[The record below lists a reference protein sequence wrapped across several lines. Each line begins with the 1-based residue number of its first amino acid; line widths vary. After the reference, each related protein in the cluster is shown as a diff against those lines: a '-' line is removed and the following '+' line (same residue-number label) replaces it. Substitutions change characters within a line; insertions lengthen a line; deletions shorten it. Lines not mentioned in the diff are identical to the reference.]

1 MQGHGI
7 LFGEL
12 WNDFNTFPI
21 PILHY
26 KKWISKATNLV
37 KRAKSKEEFK
47 QLMKG
52 EKEKELRKLFNLI
65 QRSYPETIRNHEIFP
80 CRDARN
86 AATGACYGTLEAF
99 VHLLDGTV
107 SGWEA
112 DEVRSVIM
120 NTDILVKEVDNVNPS
135 SCEVCGSTR
144 LLSCR
149 TCKRKLDYC
158 GNCGPQLD
166 SCKCCS
172 TIRPGDID
180 TDPMRCVDAVSYER
194 HTKPIVNSATTIRDK
209 AEEVKRQSMQST
221 LRKRLVLDF
230 MLYAFA
236 DRCIFRLT
244 SSPYLGRGFDLVMFL
259 MIIEHQI
266 VQRLLPHHMD
276 LPNELQQMRMQ
287 HQMTVTKVLLI
298 SVGSLR
304 VLLRLN
310 QRLLTALPRLRR
322 PHIKEHLERDSDA
335 MIMMMSM
342 VVSISVDSSRVLLR
356 LNRRLLTA
364 LPRPRR
370 PHNKEHQEK
379 DLGKTT
385 TSMTTSTMTITDR
398 SFKNQSILPLIQRIL
413 ARLLLLHELQMRK
426 SLELRMVF
434 VSDVAIERQGTH
446 PKSLRHYSLQK
457 TSHFGNWITQAS
469 RTVYK
474 GITVFCFC

>member
-221 LRKRLVLDF
+221 LRKRKRVRFSD
-230 MLYAFA
+230 
-236 DRCIFRLT
+236 
-244 SSPYLGRGFDLVMFL
+244 V
-259 MIIEHQI
+259 
-266 VQRLLPHHMD
+266 
-276 LPNELQQMRMQ
+276 PNDHR
-287 HQMTVTKVLLI
+287 
-298 SVGSLR
+298 
-304 VLLRLN
+304 
-310 QRLLTALPRLRR
+310 AP
-322 PHIKEHLERDSDA
+322 DC
-335 MIMMMSM
+335 
-342 VVSISVDSSRVLLR
+342 
-356 LNRRLLTA
+356 
-364 LPRPRR
+364 
-370 PHNKEHQEK
+370 
-379 DLGKTT
+379 
-385 TSMTTSTMTITDR
+385 TTSTSTSHGSTQRTATDANATSDDSYQSPANKRRKLESSLTLEPTSTNRPSPPPPATHQRASRKRLRCNDNDDEHGCVNKRRQLESSLTLEPTSANRPSPPPPATQQGASRKR
-398 SFKNQSILPLIQRIL
+398 SRENDDI
-413 ARLLLLHELQMRK
+413 HDN
-426 SLELRMVF
+426 VYN
-434 VSDVAIERQGTH
+434 DNHRQ
-446 PKSLRHYSLQK
+446 KLQK
-457 TSHFGNWITQAS
+457 SEHLAAYTANSSASPSITRVANEKVAGIEDGLRFRRSHRKTRNASQISTALQSPKDITFWELDYS
-469 RTVYK
+469 GK
-474 GITVFCFC
+474 PHSL